1 MSNCSFR
8 ASVFIALAA
17 VSTAPMAKAEDI
29 AVVKAAAV
37 PPRAPDEEVDPW
49 TAHRFAIEAHAGVG
63 TPVGYVGGILEYGL
77 SGLVGVGAGLGAGSG
92 PYSGS
97 HLHAAVLARFR
108 PVRGPHNAFSI
119 GTAISFGAFETPF
132 ISGDTTPV
140 YEASWATFLQIDAGW
155 EYRTTHGTLL
165 RIALGF
171 ATLLNPGSVSCSP
184 GPDGGEGCESLDFKT
199 LPTFDIAL
207 GQAF

>member
-1 MSNCSFR
+1 M
-8 ASVFIALAA
+8 SVFLAFAA
-17 VSTAPMAKAEDI
+17 VSTASMAKAEDI
-29 AVVKAAAV
+29 TAVKSAAAPR
-37 PPRAPDEEVDPW
+37 PPDDVDVDPW
-49 TAHRFAIEAHAGVG
+49 MAHRFAIEAHAGVG
-63 TPVGYVGGILEYGL
+63 TPVGYVGGIFEYGV
-77 SGLVGVGAGLGAGSG
+77 SGLVAVGAGLGTGSG

-119 GTAISFGAFETPF
+119 GTAVSFGAFQTPF
-132 ISGDTTPV
+132 FSGDTTPV
-140 YEASWATFLQIDAGW
+140 YEASWATFLQLDAGW

-165 RIALGF
+165 RVALGF

-184 GPDGGEGCESLDFKT
+184 GPDGGEGCKSVDLKT
-199 LPTFDIAL
+199 LPTLDLAL